1 VALFQEATEIDP
13 GFSTAYAML
22 SQARMWLFWNF
33 PGARDQ
39 AELSAEAL
47 DRAIELAPNAVE
59 TRLAQGY
66 FYYWGRG
73 DSQEALRHFTAAEEI
88 KPSDTNVITAIGLIL
103 RGEGRWEEAV
113 AAFQRAQTYDY
124 RSFNLAYLLG
134 ETNVR
139 MRRWQDAEEYL
150 ERAWRLAPDGITAY
164 RDLLRV
170 RLASTGD
177 TVAAR
182 RFIRDLPTTTP
193 APVLALLEADLAYYR
208 GDPQRTLELM
218 TSEALSLRGRAEVSP
233 TAAGGSTHERLAL
246 LYELLGDR
254 ERRNAH
260 ADSLRI
266 RSQAILDAVA
276 ANPGPMQTGV
286 VARAHAKLG
295 LAYAL
300 LGESIK
306 AVAEGSTAA
315 SSLSVQDDAYAG
327 AEHLRDLV
335 LIYILIGATDLAAQE
350 VQTALS
356 IPSPLSRVELTLDPV
371 FQPLREH
378 PMYRELLASAQ

>member
-1 VALFQEATEIDP
+1 L
-13 GFSTAYAML
+13 
-22 SQARMWLFWNF
+22 
-33 PGARDQ
+33 
-39 AELSAEAL
+39 
-47 DRAIELAPNAVE
+47 
-59 TRLAQGY
+59 
-66 FYYWGRG
+66 
-73 DSQEALRHFTAAEEI
+73 
-88 KPSDTNVITAIGLIL
+88 
-103 RGEGRWEEAV
+103 
-113 AAFQRAQTYDY
+113 
-124 RSFNLAYLLG
+124 
-134 ETNVR
+134 
-139 MRRWQDAEEYL
+139 
-150 ERAWRLAPDGITAY
+150 
-164 RDLLRV
+164 
-170 RLASTGD
+170 
-177 TVAAR
+177 AAR
-182 RFIRDLPTTTP
+182 RFIQGLPTTTP

-218 TSEALSLRGRAEVSP
+218 TSEALSLRRSRAEVSSM
-233 TAAGGSTHERLAL
+233 AADGSTHERLAL
-246 LYELLGDR
+246 LYGLLGDQ
-254 ERRNAH
+254 ERRDAH
-260 ADSLRI
+260 ADSLRV

-300 LGESIK
+300 LGESIS

-350 VQTALS
+350 LQTALS

-371 FQPLREH
+371 FEPLRGH